1 KGVYNMAIKIY
12 NTVTRQKE
20 AFVPIEEGKV
30 KMYVCGPT
38 VYNYIHIGNARPAIV
53 FDTVRRYLD
62 YRGYEV
68 QFVSNFTDVDDKLI
82 RAAKELGEDVPTISE
97 RFIKAYFEDVS
108 ALGCKKADAHPTVME
123 NMDTIIEFISALIEK
138 GFAYESEGDVYY
150 RTRKFE
156 GYGKLSHQ
164 SIDELRVGARIE
176 IGEKK
181 QDALDFALW
190 KAAKEG
196 EISWESPWGKGRP
209 GWHIECSAMVRKYL
223 GDTIDIHAG
232 GQDLAFP
239 HHENEIAQSEAL
251 TGKTFANYWMHNGYI
266 NIDNEK
272 MSKSLGNF
280 VLVHE
285 IIQMHDPQVLRFFM
299 LSVHYRHPIN
309 YSEEVL
315 ENVKAALDRLR
326 TSYQNLKHRLQVSD
340 GLTENNDVWLEK
352 VNALHE
358 QFIQEMDDDFNTAN
372 AISILFELSK
382 QANYYLMEKNTD
394 KEVIEAFLEEFQTLF
409 SVLGLSLEEE
419 GLLDEEIEGLI
430 QQRIQAR
437 KDRNFG
443 LSDEIRDRLKNMNI
457 ILEDTPQGTR
467 WKRG

>member
-1 KGVYNMAIKIY
+1 MAIKIY
-12 NTVTRQKE
+12 NTATRKKE
-20 AFVPIEEGKV
+20 TFVPIEEGKV

-62 YRGYEV
+62 YRGYDV

-123 NMDTIIEFISALIEK
+123 NMDAIIEFISALIEK

-181 QDALDFALW
+181 QDSLDFALW
-190 KAAKEG
+190 KTAKDD

-209 GWHIECSAMVRKYL
+209 GWHIECSAMVKKYL

-266 NIDNEK
+266 NIENEK

-280 VLVHE
+280 VLVHD
-285 IIQMHDPQVLRFFM
+285 IIQKHDPQVLRFFM

-315 ENVKAALDRLR
+315 ENVKASLDRLR

-340 GLTENNDVWLEK
+340 GLTENNDIWLEK
-352 VNALHE
+352 LNGLHE
-358 QFIQEMDDDFNTAN
+358 QFIKEMDDDFNTAN

-394 KEVIEAFLEEFQTLF
+394 KEVIDAFLEKFNTLF
-409 SVLGLSLEEE
+409 SVLGLSLEED

>member
-1 KGVYNMAIKIY
+1 MAIKLY
-12 NTVTRQKE
+12 NTATRKKE
-20 AFVPIEEGKV
+20 TFVPIEEGKV

-62 YRGYEV
+62 YRGYDV

-123 NMDTIIEFISALIEK
+123 NMDAIIEFISALIEK

-190 KAAKEG
+190 KAAKDD

-209 GWHIECSAMVRKYL
+209 GWHIECSAMVKKYL

-251 TGKTFANYWMHNGYI
+251 TGKAFANYWMHNGYI
-266 NIDNEK
+266 NIENEK

-280 VLVHE
+280 VLVHD
-285 IIQMHDPQVLRFFM
+285 IIQKHDPQVLRFFM

-315 ENVKAALDRLR
+315 ENVKASLERLR

-340 GLTENNDVWLEK
+340 GLTENNGVWLEK
-352 VNALHE
+352 LNDLHE
-358 QFIQEMDDDFNTAN
+358 QFIKEMDDDFNTAN
-372 AISILFELSK
+372 AISVLFELSK

-394 KEVIEAFLEEFQTLF
+394 KEVIDAFLDKFKTLF